1 MGLDPALELS
11 DSLVLWLL
19 ASSYLLN
26 SPYIASVSRSQQ
38 QLNRLQY
45 IARLTEGH
53 EFQSQK
59 TFFTAKVRWRLT
71 EKRSAPFPESDD
83 PDSVSATI
91 VPATLVS
98 DFRPIQLKPKKILQ
112 RFRFEE
118 FFFLTEE
125 KKVVDEMKNCFSN
138 GFKLK
143 PFKHF
148 QIHKYPFWSPWRGS
162 SESIASY
169 KRSSVGAALLTCMSS
184 NPGRGIRWKEKK

>member
-1 MGLDPALELS
+1 M
-11 DSLVLWLL
+11 
-19 ASSYLLN
+19 
-26 SPYIASVSRSQQ
+26 
-38 QLNRLQY
+38 
-45 IARLTEGH
+45 
-53 EFQSQK
+53 
-59 TFFTAKVRWRLT
+59 TFDRK
-71 EKRSAPFPESDD
+71 APFPESDD

-118 FFFLTEE
+118 FFFFLTEE

-143 PFKHF
+143 PFKKS
-148 QIHKYPFWSPWRGS
+148 QIHNYPFWSPRRGS
-162 SESIASY
+162 SETF
-169 KRSSVGAALLTCMSS
+169 KRPSVGAALLACMSS